1 MLIAKPSMELQVQ
14 KREIFGKKV
23 NSLRRENLIPAE
35 LYGHGLENIH
45 LSVPAKEFSK
55 LFKEAGESTII
66 NLDLENK
73 KLPVLI
79 NDVSIDSLSDKIIHI
94 DFYQVRMDEKITTSV
109 PLEFTGVSAAVK
121 EKEGI
126 LVRAVQE
133 IEVEALPADLPHNIE
148 VDISQLSDI
157 GMSIH
162 VKDLEID
169 KNVKI
174 LADPETVVAT
184 VTEPAKEEVVE
195 KPITVEE
202 VKVEGEEKKEEGEE
216 KETEKGEEKKDKK
229 KGE

>member
-1 MLIAKPSMELQVQ
+1 MTELIVQ

-23 NSLRRENLIPAE
+23 NSLRRESLIPAE
-35 LYGHGLENIH
+35 LHGHGLENIH
-45 LSVPAKEFSK
+45 LSVPAKDFSK

-66 NLDLENK
+66 NLNLENK

-79 NDVSIDSLSDKIIHI
+79 HEVSVDPLSDKIIHI

-109 PLEFTGVSAAVK
+109 PLEFIGEALAVK

-126 LVRAVQE
+126 LVKAVQE
-133 IEVEALPADLPHNIE
+133 IEVEALPGDLPHNIE
-148 VDISQLSDI
+148 VDISQLSAL

-169 KNVKI
+169 KKVKV

-202 VKVEGEEKKEEGEE
+202 VKVEGEEKKKEGEASQSE
-216 KETEKGEEKKDKK
+216 V
-229 KGE
+229 